1 MYRTGQLIWLKD
13 IDNFSGHA
21 VKESR
26 LCVVRRV
33 YSENCIDLRTLSTIY
48 YDKKNKVP
56 AKTLKEAKEV
66 ITNLFEARIKENSQC
81 VIFEPDKDNT
91 LNFSFSFGNMIS
103 KKLNLNEYTHE
114 PLLDNNGNPL
124 YISEEKEIE
133 LSYREALAIAQD
145 IIYYFNIGIKDKNKK
160 KDTKEEQPV

>member
-1 MYRTGQLIWLKD
+1 MYRTGQLVWLKN
-13 IDNFSGHA
+13 IDNFSGHK

-33 YSENCIDLRTLSTIY
+33 YSENVIDLRTLSTIY
-48 YDKKNKVP
+48 YDKENKVP

-66 ITNLFEARIKENSQC
+66 ITNLFGAKIKENSQC

-103 KKLNLNEYTHE
+103 KKIKLNEYEHE
-114 PLLDNNGNPL
+114 PLLDENENPL
-124 YISEEKEIE
+124 YISETKEIE
-133 LSYREALAIAQD
+133 LSYREALAIAED
-145 IIYYFNIGIKDKNKK
+145 IIYYFNINAKTKSKE
-160 KDTKEEQPV
+160 KEEQPVG

>member
-13 IDNFSGHA
+13 IDNFSGHQ

-33 YSENCIDLRTLSTIY
+33 YSEKCIDLRTLSTIY
-48 YDKKNKVP
+48 YDKKNRVP
-56 AKTLKEAKEV
+56 ARTLKEAKDA
-66 ITNLFEARIKENSQC
+66 ITNLFGTKMKENSQY

-103 KKLNLNEYTHE
+103 KKLNLDEYTHE
-114 PLLDNNGNPL
+114 PLLDDNDNPL
-124 YISEEKEIE
+124 YISPEKEIE
-133 LSYREALAIAQD
+133 LSYREALAIAED
-145 IIYYFNIGIKDKNKK
+145 IIYYFNINVKQRKK
-160 KDTKEEQPV
+160 TKEEQPV